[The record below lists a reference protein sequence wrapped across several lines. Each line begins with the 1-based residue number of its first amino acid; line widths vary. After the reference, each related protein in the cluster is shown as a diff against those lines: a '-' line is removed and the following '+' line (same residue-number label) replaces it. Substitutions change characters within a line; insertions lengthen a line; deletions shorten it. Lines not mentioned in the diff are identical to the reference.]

1 MTRFRSDH
9 EPMCDWHVDQYDW
22 ECTCGASQKK
32 TMTEEAKPDPQDVP
46 EADKVREILSKIEA
60 GESERGACE
69 AVGMN
74 RMTFRSRALKMG
86 AASQYAEA
94 TSALARFQV
103 EQLEAV
109 IEKAEAGEIDHQTA
123 RLVMDARKWM
133 ASKLF
138 PKQWGDKIAHVGGDP
153 ETDNPIQSKI
163 SVTDAPED
171 VLRWLA
177 GQKVG
182 E

>member
-1 MTRFRSDH
+1 MS
-9 EPMCDWHVDQYDW
+9 
-22 ECTCGASQKK
+22 
-32 TMTEEAKPDPQDVP
+32 DPQDVP
-46 EADKVREILSKIEA
+46 EADKVMAILAMIES
-60 GESERGACE
+60 GESERASCM
-69 AVGMN
+69 AHGMN
-74 RMTFRSRALKMG
+74 RMTFRSRALKLG

-109 IEKAEAGEIDHQTA
+109 IEKAERGEIDHQTA

-153 ETDNPIQSKI
+153 ATDNPIQSQGTIKVEGL
-163 SVTDAPED
+163 SESA
-171 VLRWLA
+171 LREIAALRVEE
-177 GQKVG
+177 G
-182 E
+182 

>member
-1 MTRFRSDH
+1 MN
-9 EPMCDWHVDQYDW
+9 DQ
-22 ECTCGASQKK
+22 
-32 TMTEEAKPDPQDVP
+32 AKPDPQDVP
-46 EADKVREILSKIEA
+46 EADKVMAILAKIEA
-60 GESERGACE
+60 GESERSACE

-74 RMTFRSRALKMG
+74 RMTFRSRALKLG

-109 IEKAEAGEIDHQTA
+109 IEKAERGEIDHQTA

-138 PKQWGDKIAHVGGDP
+138 PRQWGDRVTNELTGPNGGP
-153 ETDNPIQSKI
+153 VETVSWTAQADDDLLKRVASLKGG
-163 SVTDAPED
+163 
-171 VLRWLA
+171 A
-177 GQKVG
+177 G
-182 E
+182 

>member
-1 MTRFRSDH
+1 MS
-9 EPMCDWHVDQYDW
+9 
-22 ECTCGASQKK
+22 
-32 TMTEEAKPDPQDVP
+32 DPQDVP
-46 EADKVREILSKIEA
+46 EADKVMAILAMIES
-60 GESERGACE
+60 GESERASCM
-69 AVGMN
+69 AHGMN
-74 RMTFRSRALKMG
+74 RMTFRSRALKLG

-109 IEKAEAGEIDHQTA
+109 IEKAERGEIDHQTA

-153 ETDNPIQSKI
+153 ATDSPIQSQGTIKVEGL
-163 SVTDAPED
+163 SESA
-171 VLRWLA
+171 LREIAALRVDE
-177 GQKVG
+177 K
-182 E
+182 

>member
-1 MTRFRSDH
+1 VS
-9 EPMCDWHVDQYDW
+9 
-22 ECTCGASQKK
+22 
-32 TMTEEAKPDPQDVP
+32 DPQDVP
-46 EADKVREILSKIEA
+46 EADKVMAILAMIES
-60 GESERGACE
+60 GESERASCM
-69 AVGMN
+69 AHGMN
-74 RMTFRSRALKMG
+74 RMTFRSRALKLG

-109 IEKAEAGEIDHQTA
+109 IEKAERGEIDHQTA

-153 ETDNPIQSKI
+153 ATDSPIQSQGTIKVEGL
-163 SVTDAPED
+163 SESA
-171 VLRWLA
+171 LREIAALRVDE
-177 GQKVG
+177 K
-182 E
+182 